1 MRWLPYFI
9 LAYLALGLQVGLRG
23 FAEVRGATPNF
34 VLMIVVFLGING
46 AREPVLIASFLL
58 GLMQDLFTQQPP
70 GTWAIAYS
78 LVGASVWSTQEIVYP
93 KHPLTHFSLTLL
105 GGILAGVVLTIHGW
119 IYPLIHGRESGG
131 VGAAG
136 EAIGVY
142 LASALYSAVLA
153 PLFLGVLHRLR
164 KAFAFSRRRA

>member
-1 MRWLPYFI
+1 MRWLTYFI

-23 FAEVRGATPNF
+23 FVEVRGATPNF
-34 VLMIVVFLGING
+34 VLMIVVFLAING
-46 AREPVLIASFLL
+46 RREPVLIACFLL
-58 GLMQDLFTQQPP
+58 GLMQDLFTQQPM

-78 LVGASVWSTQEIVYP
+78 LVGASVYSTQEIVYP
-93 KHPLTHFSLTLL
+93 KHPLTHFCLTLL

-131 VGAAG
+131 VGATG
-136 EAIGVY
+136 DIGVY

>member
-1 MRWLPYFI
+1 MRWLTYFI

-23 FAEVRGATPNF
+23 FGEVRGATPNF
-34 VLMIVVFLGING
+34 VLMIVVFLAING

-58 GLMQDLFTQQPP
+58 GLMQDLFTQQPL

-105 GGILAGVVLTIHGW
+105 GGILAGVVLMIHGW
-119 IYPLIHGRESGG
+119 IYPLIHGHESG
-131 VGAAG
+131 VGAATG
-136 EAIGVY
+136 DVWVY
-142 LASALYSAVLA
+142 LASALYSAILA
-153 PLFLGVLHRLR
+153 PIVLGVLQRLR
-164 KAFAFSRRRA
+164 KLFAFSKRRA

>member
-1 MRWLPYFI
+1 MQAIAHLVETGALRAHIEATFP
-9 LAYLALGLQVGLRG
+9 LAEAAKAHALGETGRTTGKIVLTVREETGKAQLALR
-23 FAEVRGATPNF
+23 
-34 VLMIVVFLGING
+34 
-46 AREPVLIASFLL
+46 
-58 GLMQDLFTQQPP
+58 LMQDLFTQQPP

-119 IYPLIHGRESGG
+119 LYPLIHGHASG

-136 EAIGVY
+136 GELTVY
-142 LASALYSAVLA
+142 LASALYSALLA
-153 PLFLGVLHRLR
+153 PLFLGVLHRMR
-164 KAFAFSRRRA
+164 KAFAFARSRA

>member
-1 MRWLPYFI
+1 MRWLTYFI

-23 FAEVRGATPNF
+23 FVEVRGATPNF
-34 VLMIVVFLGING
+34 VLMIVVFLAING

-58 GLMQDLFTQQPP
+58 GVMQDLFTQQPL

-78 LVGASVWSTQEIVYP
+78 LVGASVYSTQEIVYP

-119 IYPLIHGRESGG
+119 IYPLIHGHETG

-136 EAIGVY
+136 EIGVY

-164 KAFAFSRRRA
+164 KAFAIARRRT

>member
-23 FAEVRGATPNF
+23 FVEVRGATPNF
-34 VLMIVVFLGING
+34 VLMIVVFLAINA

-58 GLMQDLFTQQPP
+58 GIMQDLFTQQPL

-78 LVGASVWSTQEIVYP
+78 LVAASAWSTQEIVYP

-105 GGILAGVVLTIHGW
+105 GGILAGVVLTIHGV
-119 IYPLIHGRESGG
+119 IYPLIHGRETG
-131 VGAAG
+131 VGG
-136 EAIGVY
+136 INSIGVY

-153 PLFLGVLHRLR
+153 PIVLGILHRLR
-164 KAFAFSRRRA
+164 KAFAFSKRRKQ

>member
-1 MRWLPYFI
+1 MRWLTYFI

-23 FAEVRGATPNF
+23 FGEVRGATPNF
-34 VLMIVVFLGING
+34 VLMLVVFLAING

-58 GLMQDLFTQQPP
+58 GLMQDLFTQQPL

-105 GGILAGVVLTIHGW
+105 GGILAGVVLMIHGW
-119 IYPLIHGRESGG
+119 IYPLIHGHESG
-131 VGAAG
+131 VGAATG
-136 EAIGVY
+136 DVWVY
-142 LASALYSAVLA
+142 LASALYSALLA
-153 PLFLGVLHRLR
+153 PLFLGVLHRMR
-164 KAFAFSRRRA
+164 KAFAFARRRS

>member
-1 MRWLPYFI
+1 MRWLTYFI

-23 FAEVRGATPNF
+23 FVEVRGATPNF
-34 VLMIVVFLGING
+34 VLMIVVFLAING
-46 AREPVLIASFLL
+46 SREPVLIASFLL
-58 GLMQDLFTQQPP
+58 GLMQDLFTQQPL

-78 LVGASVWSTQEIVYP
+78 LVGASVYSTQEIVYP

-105 GGILAGVVLTIHGW
+105 GGILAGVVITIHGV
-119 IYPLIHGRESGG
+119 IYPLIHGREGG

-136 EAIGVY
+136 AFWIF

-153 PLFLGVLHRLR
+153 PLFLGVLHRMR

>member
-1 MRWLPYFI
+1 MRWLTYLI

-23 FAEVRGATPNF
+23 FIEVRGATPNF
-34 VLMIVVFLGING
+34 VLMAVVFLALNG

-58 GLMQDLFTQQPP
+58 GLMQDLFTQQPM

-119 IYPLIHGRESGG
+119 LYPLIHGRESG

-136 EAIGVY
+136 VIGLY
-142 LASALYSAVLA
+142 LASALYSALLA
-153 PLFLGVLHRLR
+153 PLFLGVLQRMR
-164 KAFAFSRRRA
+164 KAFAFNKRRA

>member
-1 MRWLPYFI
+1 MRWLTYFI

-34 VLMIVVFLGING
+34 VLMIVVFLAING
-46 AREPVLIASFLL
+46 AREPVLIGCFLL
-58 GLMQDLFTQQPP
+58 GLMQDLFTQQPL
-70 GTWAIAYS
+70 GTWAVAYS
-78 LVGASVWSTQEIVYP
+78 LVGASVRSTQEIVYP
-93 KHPLTHFSLTLL
+93 KHPLTHFCLTLL

-119 IYPLIHGRESGG
+119 IYPLIHGRESG

-136 EAIGVY
+136 DVIRVY

>member
-9 LAYLALGLQVGLRG
+9 LAYIGLGLQVGLRG
-23 FAEVRGATPNF
+23 FVEVRGATPNF
-34 VLMIVVFLGING
+34 VLMIVVFLGINA

-105 GGILAGVVLTIHGW
+105 GGILAGVVLTGHGW
-119 IYPLIHGRESGG
+119 IYPLLHGRDGG
-131 VGAAG
+131 VGAGGA
-136 EAIGVY
+136 AGVY

-153 PLFLGVLHRLR
+153 PLFLGVLHRMR
-164 KAFAFSRRRA
+164 KAFAFSKRRA

>member
-9 LAYLALGLQVGLRG
+9 LAYIALGLQVGLRG
-23 FAEVRGATPNF
+23 FIEVRGATPN
-34 VLMIVVFLGING
+34 LPLLLVVFMGINA
-46 AREPVLIASFLL
+46 ARPPVLVASLLL

-105 GGILAGVVLTIHGW
+105 GGILAGVVLTVHCW
-119 IYPLIHGRESGG
+119 IYPLLHGREGG

-136 EAIGVY
+136 TAGLY
-142 LASALYSAVLA
+142 LASALYTAVLA
-153 PLFLGVLHRLR
+153 PVVLGVLQRLR
-164 KAFAFSRRRA
+164 KAFAFAKRRK